1 MVGSQQNS
9 DQISTNESGAVGG
22 EGGENPKNVTS
33 SRAQQDK
40 TVGNSGGTGV
50 ENLFGDTGGES
61 TRTLKVEVK
70 LKKRS
75 KNGLPKTGFD
85 LPYIQSTDKTS
96 SLTSPL
102 SPLAL

>member
-61 TRTLKVEVK
+61 TRTLKVV
-70 LKKRS
+70 
-75 KNGLPKTGFD
+75 
-85 LPYIQSTDKTS
+85 
-96 SLTSPL
+96 
-102 SPLAL
+102 AW